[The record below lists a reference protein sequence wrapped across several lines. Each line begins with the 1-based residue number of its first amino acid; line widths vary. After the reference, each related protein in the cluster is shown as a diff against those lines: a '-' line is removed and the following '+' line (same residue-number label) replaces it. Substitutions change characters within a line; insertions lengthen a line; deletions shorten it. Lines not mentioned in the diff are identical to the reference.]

1 MEPFICNGLGLHTV
15 EKQSPV
21 HNFRCQSF
29 KGPLFF
35 DFFHRL
41 TTSYDLLPYTNYTRC
56 ATSVVM
62 HLKNVKNVTVAGNQT
77 GVWVKTLVPLW
88 FYGPGL
94 MFYGPLWFLWF
105 YGPLWHHERHQT
117 RVWVNIKMACVY
129 RRSGYPH
136 LGYRPV
142 SSNLACWKIHHVYPF
157 SSMIFPLPRFDWRC
171 SS

>member
-35 DFFHRL
+35 DLFHRL
-41 TTSYDLLPYTNYTRC
+41 TTSYDLLPYTRC

-62 HLKNVKNVTVAGNQT
+62 HLKNVKNVTVAGYQT
-77 GVWVKTLVPLW
+77 GVWVETLVPWWTSKWL
-88 FYGPGL
+88 
-94 MFYGPLWFLWF
+94 
-105 YGPLWHHERHQT
+105 
-117 RVWVNIKMACVY
+117 VIKWTFW
-129 RRSGYPH
+129 SPTFKGYP
-136 LGYRPV
+136 PV

-157 SSMIFPLPRFDWRC
+157 SSMIFPLPNEDSIVDVPANHVWLPDSDFHIHIIIMYHIL
-171 SS
+171 